1 MCYIVAD
8 GDARHPV
15 ETRVNLATSRGAL
28 PQDQPNHPVRSAE
41 PPNPALFSSPTASFG
56 GINTA
61 AGVNRHAGCSSFQL
75 QLSTPALTSS
85 RNLSA
90 SDARPAATHWKEAF
104 CPALTSSSP
113 SLEKCGAL
121 SKETEGGRE
130 KSGAIKRFYY
140 LSATRIISQ
149 SMFSSKGLFSCFF
162 FF

>member
-1 MCYIVAD
+1 MTAQQ
-8 GDARHPV
+8 GWP
-15 ETRVNLATSRGAL
+15 VNLTEQKRK
-28 PQDQPNHPVRSAE
+28 DQRTCTPGQPTN
-41 PPNPALFSSPTASFG
+41 PPACPECRTAK
-56 GINTA
+56 T
-61 AGVNRHAGCSSFQL
+61 SSFSRPRWRYKYSHRCQQTHRSL
-75 QLSTPALTSS
+75 RLFNSALTSS

-140 LSATRIISQ
+140 LSATRNVSQ
-149 SMFSSKGLFSCFF
+149 SMFSSKGFFFCFF
-162 FF
+162 F